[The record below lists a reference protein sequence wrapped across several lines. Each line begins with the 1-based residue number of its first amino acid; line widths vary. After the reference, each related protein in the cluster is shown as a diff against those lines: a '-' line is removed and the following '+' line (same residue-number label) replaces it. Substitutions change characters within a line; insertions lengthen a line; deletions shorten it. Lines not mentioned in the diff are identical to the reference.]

1 MKHDIKFNQRNSLF
15 LQLMCEQCGSEL
27 GEQPNIAIKCLH
39 RFCSPCIE
47 NNANCPKCGMA
58 TKFELDSNFSSLLTR
73 IKQHNR
79 IAVKRKVTDTLKN
92 DGFELTPNGI
102 SSQQECESNPKLP
115 KFCISNCSS
124 ADFIN
129 SQNPSISS
137 AFNGPSTSSFSFKK
151 SPVKT
156 KTSPRPLSAQKSIN
170 EIVNSRRP
178 IRRDLH
184 NMVAI
189 VLWPDGTNYRIKDLP
204 QCLLKPRYLYVPP
217 TTTVEFLIEYL
228 FKRAELEADWKNRH
242 KYRVE
247 LMPVESE
254 REEINLWMNPR
265 RDIDYLARDFKSNL
279 QDLQDS
285 TNNEEYVLIL
295 RKNQEDSYF
304 YTNLI
309 ISHPFKALN
318 NERTVAELME
328 ENCNKQ
334 NIRQNLTVENINGK
348 SLSPQN
354 GFQRSGNKLKND
366 EVIFD
371 ERPPKFIYRFV
382 ACNNTCDRFAVSNF
396 TFPK

>member
-1 MKHDIKFNQRNSLF
+1 
-15 LQLMCEQCGSEL
+15 
-27 GEQPNIAIKCLH
+27 
-39 RFCSPCIE
+39 
-47 NNANCPKCGMA
+47 
-58 TKFELDSNFSSLLTR
+58 
-73 IKQHNR
+73 
-79 IAVKRKVTDTLKN
+79 
-92 DGFELTPNGI
+92 
-102 SSQQECESNPKLP
+102 
-115 KFCISNCSS
+115 
-124 ADFIN
+124 
-129 SQNPSISS
+129 
-137 AFNGPSTSSFSFKK
+137 
-151 SPVKT
+151 
-156 KTSPRPLSAQKSIN
+156 
-170 EIVNSRRP
+170 
-178 IRRDLH
+178 
-184 NMVAI
+184 
-189 VLWPDGTNYRIKDLP
+189 
-204 QCLLKPRYLYVPP
+204 
-217 TTTVEFLIEYL
+217 
-228 FKRAELEADWKNRH
+228 
-242 KYRVE
+242 
-247 LMPVESE
+247 MPVESE

-318 NERTVAELME
+318 NQRTVAELLE

-334 NIRQNLTVENINGK
+334 NIRQNLTVENVNGK

>member
-1 MKHDIKFNQRNSLF
+1 MKHDVKFNQRNSLF
-15 LQLMCEQCGSEL
+15 LQLMCEQCGNEL
-27 GEQPNIAIKCLH
+27 GEQPNIAI
-39 RFCSPCIE
+39 
-47 NNANCPKCGMA
+47 
-58 TKFELDSNFSSLLTR
+58 
-73 IKQHNR
+73 IKQHSS
-79 IAVKRKVTDTLKN
+79 AVKRKVTDALKN

-102 SSQQECESNPKLP
+102 TSQSEISSQSTPKIP
-115 KFCISNCSS
+115 KFCISSCSS
-124 ADFIN
+124 TDFLN

-137 AFNGPSTSSFSFKK
+137 TFNNGPSTSSFSVKK

-156 KTSPRPLSAQKSIN
+156 KTSPHPLSAQKSIN
-170 EIVNSRRP
+170 ESVSSRMP

-309 ISHPFKALN
+309 MTHPFKSLN
-318 NERTVAELME
+318 NEKTVSELLE
-328 ENCNKQ
+328 EHCSKQ
-334 NIRQNLTVENINGK
+334 NIRQNLTVENVTGK

-354 GFQRSGNKLKND
+354 VFQRSGNKVKND
-366 EVIFD
+366 EVISD
-371 ERPPKFIYRFV
+371 ERPPKFVYRFV
-382 ACNNTCDRFAVSNF
+382 SCNTSCDRICS
-396 TFPK
+396 K